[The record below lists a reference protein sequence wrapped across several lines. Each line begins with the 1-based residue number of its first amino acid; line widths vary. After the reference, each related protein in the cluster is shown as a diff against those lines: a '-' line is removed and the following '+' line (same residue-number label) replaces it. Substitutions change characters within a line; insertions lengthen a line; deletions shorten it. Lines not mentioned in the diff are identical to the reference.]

1 MKYVFIT
8 LLALCVSA
16 CSDNFNET
24 DRENIVELKREV
36 KELREIV
43 SAMAGKGSSSAQS
56 SDLSLGSQPPKL
68 TPTGPRVYH
77 SGVDEALDSIV
88 ALKGA
93 EVVRI
98 FAVTKPEDEE
108 TKQIRIELVSS
119 TNHPIYSFIATNFD
133 GMIDHLTKNN
143 MFISVKWRLLLS
155 EEYNTPEDIAFKKA
169 LVAIFKDHEYHREL
183 SLKRIKKMNSDLD
196 STMREATRW
205 LEQNKAKEQK

>member
-43 SAMAGKGSSSAQS
+43 SAMAGNGSSSSQS
-56 SDLSLGSQPPKL
+56 SELSHGSQPAKL
-68 TPTGPRVYH
+68 IPMGPRVYH
-77 SGVDEALDSIV
+77 SGVDEALDSIA

-98 FAVTKPEDEE
+98 FAVTKPEDG

-133 GMIDHLTKNN
+133 EMIDHLIKNN
-143 MFISVKWRLLLS
+143 WFISVKWRLLLS
-155 EEYNTPEDIAFKKA
+155 EEYNNPEDIAFKKA
-169 LVAIFKDHEYHREL
+169 MVAIFKDHEYHREQ
-183 SLKRIKKMNSDLD
+183 SLKLIKKMNSDLD
-196 STMREATRW
+196 RTIRESTQL
-205 LEQNKAKEQK
+205 LEQKKATEQK

>member
-24 DRENIVELKREV
+24 DRENIVELKRDV

-43 SAMAGKGSSSAQS
+43 SAMVGNGSSSAQS

-68 TPTGPRVYH
+68 ISNGPHVYH

-98 FAVTKPEDEE
+98 FAVTKPDDE

-119 TNHPIYSFIATNFD
+119 TNHPIFSFIATNYD
-133 GMIDHLTKNN
+133 GMLDHLIKNN
-143 MFISVKWRLLLS
+143 MFISVKWRLLLTD
-155 EEYNTPEDIAFKKA
+155 EYNNPEDIAFKKA

-196 STMREATRW
+196 STMRDATRW
-205 LEQNKAKEQK
+205 LEQQNAKDKK